1 MFIRAEAATRSLG
14 ASSAG
19 SGTLCS
25 VPIQYLHTHSKTQPL
40 IPGPE
45 STTTYFGG
53 LGAKRFGMRPPVWP
67 ASQLMFSLYISQ
79 GEAGL
84 NQCS

>member
-1 MFIRAEAATRSLG
+1 MFTRAEAATRSLG
-14 ASSAG
+14 APSAG
-19 SGTLCS
+19 SGTLCT

-53 LGAKRFGMRPPVWP
+53 QYLPWEPKDLERGHLRGLLPSLCLAYTLVRERP
-67 ASQLMFSLYISQ
+67 
-79 GEAGL
+79 G
-84 NQCS
+84 